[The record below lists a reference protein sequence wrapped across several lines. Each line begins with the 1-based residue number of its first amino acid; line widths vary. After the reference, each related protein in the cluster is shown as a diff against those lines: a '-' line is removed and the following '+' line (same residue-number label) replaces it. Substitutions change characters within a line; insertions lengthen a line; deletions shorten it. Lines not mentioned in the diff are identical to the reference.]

1 MDRRPF
7 LKKLSLFSSAVLSI
21 PLESLSSTITNEP
34 KKLRFIVASDGHFGQ
49 PQTDFTRTH
58 SKLMETINA
67 EEQVDFVVFNGDLIH
82 DDPALMPQV
91 KLYYESLK
99 SPYYVTRGNHDRVS
113 NQEWFDIWGYPEDHA
128 FQSKDGSGIILMNCS
143 NEKGEYL
150 CGNVSFLQSK
160 IEQFKDLSHVFV
172 FIHISQNDWTRNAV
186 KCEDLLETIAQAS
199 NVKAVFHGHDHDVDG
214 IMIGKGKPYLWD
226 GHFGGSWGNPFHTYR
241 VVEILEDGKTI
252 TYLKTV
258 QDGTVLN
265 GHSL

>member
-1 MDRRPF
+1 MKRRPF
-7 LKKLSLFSSAVLSI
+7 LQKLTLFSSVVMAL
-21 PLESLSSTITNEP
+21 PLDSLSKTIKEEP

-49 PQTDFTRTH
+49 PDTDYTSTH
-58 SKLMETINA
+58 SKLMESINA

-82 DDPALMPQV
+82 DDPAFLPQV
-91 KLYYESLK
+91 KTYYDSLK
-99 SPYYVTRGNHDRVS
+99 SPYYVTRGNHDRIS
-113 NQEWFDIWGYPEDHA
+113 EKGWLDLWGTPENYAFDG
-128 FQSKDGSGIILMNCS
+128 KDGSGIILLNSS
-143 NEKGEYL
+143 NEAGEYL
-150 CGNVSFLQSK
+150 CGDVPYLKSK
-160 IEQFKDLSHVFV
+160 LEEFNHLSHVFV

-186 KCEDLLETIAQAS
+186 KCEELLEVVAMYK

-214 IMIGKGKPYLWD
+214 IMINRGKPYLWD

-258 QDGTVLN
+258 KDGTVLN